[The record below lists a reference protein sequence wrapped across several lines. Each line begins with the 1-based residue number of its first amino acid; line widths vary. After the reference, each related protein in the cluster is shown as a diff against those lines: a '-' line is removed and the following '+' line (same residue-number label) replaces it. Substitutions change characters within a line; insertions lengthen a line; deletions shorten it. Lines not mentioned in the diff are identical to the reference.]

1 MTEYLFIEAR
11 KKFKDVDLSPLNDL
25 PEGSVSLSAS
35 VQYLD
40 LLPIVK
46 EYLESQGHEVIVKSG
61 AYHEGHVLGCNANAF
76 DKAAEIL
83 LLLVDGRFH
92 ALNNAIIVDKEI
104 YTFNTQ
110 EISKIERSEL
120 DNYKKK
126 VRGKQTKFVASSKV
140 GLLATTKE
148 GQSSANI
155 FRIKKRIE
163 DSGKKVYVFE
173 CDSINTMEF
182 ENFPGIKL
190 WINTACF
197 GMPHDSPNIIN
208 LSDILEFL

>member
-11 KKFKDVDLSPLNDL
+11 QKFEDIDFSSLNEL
-25 PEGSVSLSAS
+25 PSGSVSLAAS

-40 LLPIVK
+40 ILPKVK
-46 EYLESQGHEVIVKSG
+46 KYLESNGHEVIIKKG

-76 DKAAEIL
+76 ESSADNL

-92 ALNNAIIVDKEI
+92 ALNNAIIVDREI
-104 YTFNTQ
+104 YVFNSHTM
-110 EISKIERSEL
+110 SKIEQKEL
-120 DNYKKK
+120 DDYKKK

-140 GLLATTKE
+140 GLLVTTKE
-148 GQSSANI
+148 GQKSPNI
-155 FRIKKRIE
+155 FKIKKRIE

-173 CDSINTMEF
+173 CDSVSISEF
-182 ENFPGIKL
+182 ENFPDIKL

-197 GMPHDSPNIIN
+197 GMAHDSPNIVN